1 MDHVQQPRRKVIEI
15 GVVGFCTSLFAS
27 LPKISFAKP
36 AFNNHKGIV
45 VHEEEGTHILSR
57 RKVPISIRISKCRQR
72 KEPKR
77 NILLPKKSMEW
88 FIKIKTVVNKMNF

>member
-57 RKVPISIRISKCRQR
+57 RKVPITIRISKYTFT
-72 KEPKR
+72 E
-77 NILLPKKSMEW
+77 KSIEW

>member
-57 RKVPISIRISKCRQR
+57 RKVPITIRISKYAFT
-72 KEPKR
+72 E
-77 NILLPKKSMEW
+77 KKYGMVYKDKDSS
-88 FIKIKTVVNKMNF
+88 K

>member
-45 VHEEEGTHILSR
+45 VHEEEGRHILSR
-57 RKVPISIRISKCRQR
+57 RKVPITIRISKYTFT
-72 KEPKR
+72 
-77 NILLPKKSMEW
+77 KKKYRMVYKDKDSS
-88 FIKIKTVVNKMNF
+88 K